1 MKGLRPFAALLAIA
15 VAVSACRMDSQDEVL
30 ATSRSQL
37 QLRAVETRAFD
48 TTDRAAILRAVI
60 ATLQD
65 LGFIVDRADDLIGT
79 VTATKLSGYA
89 LRLTVTL
96 RPVGKRILVRASGQ
110 YNLEA
115 VTDPQPYQQFFA
127 ALSKALFL
135 QANQVD

>member
-1 MKGLRPFAALLAIA
+1 MTGLRPLAALLALA
-15 VAVSACRMDSQDEVL
+15 LPVSACRMDSQDEVL

-48 TTDRAAILRAVI
+48 TTERAAILRAVI

>member
-1 MKGLRPFAALLAIA
+1 
-15 VAVSACRMDSQDEVL
+15 MDASW
-30 ATSRSQL
+30 SQL
-37 QLRAVETRAFD
+37 QLRSVETRAFD
-48 TTDRAAILRAVI
+48 TMNLAAILRAVV

-89 LRLTVTL
+89 LGLTVTL
-96 RPVGKRILVRASGQ
+96 RPIGKRILVRASGQ

-115 VTDPQPYQQFFA
+115 VTDPQPHQHFFA
-127 ALSKALFL
+127 ALSKAMFL

>member
-1 MKGLRPFAALLAIA
+1 MP
-15 VAVSACRMDSQDEVL
+15 VAACRMDSQDEVL

-37 QLRAVETRAFD
+37 QLRSVETRAFD
-48 TTDRAAILRAVI
+48 TTDRAEILRAVI

-65 LGFIVDRADDLIGT
+65 LGFIVDRADEVIGT

-89 LRLTVTL
+89 LRMTVTL

>member
-1 MKGLRPFAALLAIA
+1 MRVPGLLLALLA
-15 VAVSACRMDSQDEVL
+15 VALPVAACRIDSQDEVL

-37 QLRAVETRAFD
+37 QLRSVETRAFD

-65 LGFIVDRADDLIGT
+65 LGFIVDRADETIGT

-89 LRLTVTL
+89 LRMTVTL

-127 ALSKALFL
+127 ALSKAMFL

>member
-1 MKGLRPFAALLAIA
+1 MRGFRPVVALLAA
-15 VAVSACRMDSQDEVL
+15 ALPVSACRMDSQDEVL

>member
-1 MKGLRPFAALLAIA
+1 MP
-15 VAVSACRMDSQDEVL
+15 VAACRMDLQDEVL

-37 QLRAVETRAFD
+37 QLRSVETRAFD
-48 TTDRAAILRAVI
+48 TTDRAEILRAVI

-65 LGFIVDRADDLIGT
+65 LGFIVDRTDELIGT
-79 VTATKLSGYA
+79 VTPTKLSGYA
-89 LRLTVTL
+89 LPMTVTL

-115 VTDPQPYQQFFA
+115 VTDPQPYQQLFA

>member
-1 MKGLRPFAALLAIA
+1 MP
-15 VAVSACRMDSQDEVL
+15 VAACRMDSQDEVL

-37 QLRAVETRAFD
+37 QLRSVETRAFD
-48 TTDRAAILRAVI
+48 TTDRPELLRAVI

-65 LGFIVDRADDLIGT
+65 LGFIVDRADELIGT

-89 LRLTVTL
+89 LRMTVTL
-96 RPVGKRILVRASGQ
+96 RPVGRRVLVRASGQ

-127 ALSKALFL
+127 ALSKAVFL